1 MNFANH
7 TETTCFLIFNKP
19 SLPVLLLHATQW
31 AVGSITLLLEVHE
44 TFWFLL
50 SVNILHL
57 RLSIYIILYYSS
69 IKPGIF
75 SKLIHSYLNILSL
88 LLPHLV
94 THFTHVKLQVHEIVC
109 CLNLIYFKHLLQY
122 FFFFFIYTLNTLIYI
137 FSKFIN
143 TIFTLISISL
153 ISLIPYL
160 IRFFCSKLLDL
171 LRMFFSRT
179 FLSFTIS
186 IYFIINKYII
196 LSWSISVLQNCWFN
210 VVYFSFT

>member
-7 TETTCFLIFNKP
+7 AETTCFLIFNKP
-19 SLPVLLLHATQW
+19 SLSFLLLHATQW

-75 SKLIHSYLNILSL
+75 SKLIHSCLNILSL

-94 THFTHVKLQVHEIVC
+94 THFTNVKLQVHEIVC

-122 FFFFFIYTLNTLIYI
+122 FFFSFIHWIHWYMFSLN
-137 FSKFIN
+137 
-143 TIFTLISISL
+143 SL
-153 ISLIPYL
+153 IRYL

-171 LRMFFSRT
+171 LGMFFSRT

-196 LSWSISVLQNCWFN
+196 FFWSISVLQNCWFN
-210 VVYFSFT
+210 VVYISFTQDFNAMYVWFSNFI

>member
-1 MNFANH
+1 M
-7 TETTCFLIFNKP
+7 
-19 SLPVLLLHATQW
+19 
-31 AVGSITLLLEVHE
+31 
-44 TFWFLL
+44 L

-75 SKLIHSYLNILSL
+75 SKLIHSCLNILSL

-94 THFTHVKLQVHEIVC
+94 THFTHVKLQAHEIVC
-109 CLNLIYFKHLLQY
+109 CLNLIYFKHLVQY
-122 FFFFFIYTLNTLIYI
+122 FFFFFFIYTLNPLIYI

-171 LRMFFSRT
+171 LGMFFSRT

-196 LSWSISVLQNCWFN
+196 
-210 VVYFSFT
+210 FS